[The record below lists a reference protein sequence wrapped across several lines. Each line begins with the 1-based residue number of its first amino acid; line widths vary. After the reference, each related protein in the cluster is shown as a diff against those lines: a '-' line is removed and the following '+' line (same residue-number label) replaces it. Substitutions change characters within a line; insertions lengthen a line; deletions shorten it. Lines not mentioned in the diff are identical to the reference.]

1 MRRATSG
8 TGRLAAEAARRR
20 AAARRGNSRRP
31 GHPAEPGSEAEA
43 ISPAHAAAPG
53 RARQGG
59 SGRENGVLFPLPALL
74 PLGSAAPVA
83 GRRIRRKG
91 RLTPSPRCRPTHDP
105 GRQSPWKMPSWGN
118 RGAARCGAT
127 EAGSRRS
134 DSPRTWKTLRVSH
147 ISHRLPSMAGSGKGS
162 PALRNPGP
170 RSVRRQPAPLPRADR
185 PASETRTTAPAISTA
200 APRSLEPINPACPPG
215 PGPRWLAAPIEPI
228 SCVVHGAP
236 TSPSTIPHTEFL
248 TLPGVAGRAGRT
260 AAHAPC
266 RSGARPA
273 LAGSGR
279 RRRLVRGAAPPAG
292 RGLAAAASPLPD
304 HGDALRTRRAR
315 RGDARRDRAR
325 ARPDAAA
332 GPPTAPKG
340 AGGAPRRSA
349 LRTPA
354 RLIRPA
360 RPSPARSPPGLFPTP
375 SALGRYIPQTVI
387 GGSADPSRR

>member
-31 GHPAEPGSEAEA
+31 GHPAEPGTEAGA
-43 ISPAHAAAPG
+43 IFPAHPAAPG
-53 RARQGG
+53 RGRQGG
-59 SGRENGVLFPLPALL
+59 SDRENGVSFPLPALL
-74 PLGSAAPVA
+74 PLGIAAPVA

-91 RLTPSPRCRPTHDP
+91 RRTPSPLHPPTHDP

-118 RGAARCGAT
+118 RGAARCGAA

-248 TLPGVAGRAGRT
+248 TLPAEDGATVQIHRRGAPVAVLISNRRFERLAAGRKGFMAAYREFVHSSDRSGLDPDALFAGVRNASPGRT
-260 AAHAPC
+260 VAA
-266 RSGARPA
+266 
-273 LAGSGR
+273 
-279 RRRLVRGAAPPAG
+279 
-292 RGLAAAASPLPD
+292 
-304 HGDALRTRRAR
+304 
-315 RGDARRDRAR
+315 
-325 ARPDAAA
+325 
-332 GPPTAPKG
+332 
-340 AGGAPRRSA
+340 
-349 LRTPA
+349 
-354 RLIRPA
+354 
-360 RPSPARSPPGLFPTP
+360 
-375 SALGRYIPQTVI
+375 
-387 GGSADPSRR
+387 